1 MLKQD
6 LIHQIMNYLLT
17 EAKNKSYWI
26 NKGWIRWT
34 TNDTVCAL
42 TPKTYSYL
50 IDDGD
55 EKKAKDTNRFVI
67 KKELKF
73 ED

>member
-6 LIHQIMNYLLT
+6 LIHQLWIIYYL
-17 EAKNKSYWI
+17 KQKISYWI

-55 EKKAKDTNRFVI
+55 KKKAKDTNRCVI
-67 KKELKF
+67 KKKLKF